1 MKQILL
7 IIGIASSNF
16 LFGQDVCMV
25 SADYLTGENM
35 IVMWE
40 WPASTAGIESVI
52 IYRKSEG
59 ETVFTRVGST
69 NVGEISAFTD
79 DNVNTTIW
87 NAYRITYKYDTGNE
101 SNPSLWHKPVLLD
114 YGYDISGTGA
124 PGYIT
129 WSEYQIE
136 GIPSNTFVQGY
147 SCYSDQTG
155 FGSFNLMN
163 VWTVGGSIME
173 WYDQEY
179 ALNPNTKYMIEV
191 DLPNCNVQ
199 KGNINTSRSNIKKQ
213 IQNIEVG
220 IESLNAETLGIS
232 PNPVEDKLKI
242 GNIDQL
248 TSVNIVDCSGKT
260 VYSSQSNQLSHEID
274 LSHLTEGVYFIEAF
288 DAEGTRYANKLVK
301 Q

>member
-1 MKQILL
+1 MKHLL
-7 IIGIASSNF
+7 FIIAFSSTTS
-16 LFGQDVCMV
+16 LFGQEVCIV
-25 SADYLTGENM
+25 SADYQTGENM

-40 WPASTAGIESVI
+40 WPSSTAGIDSVI

-59 ETVFTRVGST
+59 ETIFTRIGAKAVGA
-69 NVGEISAFTD
+69 ISAFMD
-79 DNVNTTIW
+79 DNVDMTIW
-87 NAYRITYKYDTGNE
+87 NAYQITYKYNTGNE
-101 SNPSLWHKPVLLD
+101 SNPSLWHKPMLLD

-136 GIPSNTFVQGY
+136 GIPSNTFVLGY
-147 SCYSDQTG
+147 YCYSDQTG

-163 VWTVGGSIME
+163 VWTVGSSIME
-173 WYDQEY
+173 WYDQSY
-179 ALNPNTKYMIEV
+179 ALNPNTQYMIEV
-191 DLPNCNVQ
+191 ELPNCNVQ

-220 IESLNAETLGIS
+220 ITPLTDQTLRLS
-232 PNPVEDKLKI
+232 PNPVEDQLTI

-260 VYSSQSNQLSHEID
+260 VYSSGANQVTQEIN
-274 LSHLTEGVYFIEAF
+274 LSHLTTGVYFIEAIDINGVPF
-288 DAEGTRYANKLVK
+288 TNKIVK